1 MSILTKAEKE
11 NLVLELHSLGKTYP
25 EIAKEARISVRDI
38 KPILVKAE
46 SEQSLSASSQAY
58 KLFSEDQTATQV
70 AIALDIRQPQA
81 TEFFTEYWKLQQLDQ
96 LYQIFQEIK
105 NNMYF
110 FIQLYRQAKAAGM
123 NVQDIIRVLR
133 IAKNDLRSIEY
144 RFQELR
150 KREASLQAGN
160 QNAARTF
167 QELSDQISEEYK
179 TLNKYRSLVEQKK
192 QEVQKLNQQK
202 MRLELL
208 IECFLNSN
216 EAYLSIKE
224 TIKREVEHILAEP
237 KQLLKFALISIIKSS
252 RNDPKR
258 FYGLC
263 YNMNIPATT
272 LATQSPS
279 ISGDNSQF
287 DYMPFMNEQNIS
299 SDYNNDNEAPYE
311 EVLLAESEAL
321 YNKIVD
327 EVINKT
333 NNGAKDGLWNT
344 FSSQPDTELS
354 NLKKET
360 SQDS

>member
-179 TLNKYRSLVEQKK
+179 TLNKYRSLVEQKNK
-192 QEVQKLNQQK
+192 
-202 MRLELL
+202 
-208 IECFLNSN
+208 
-216 EAYLSIKE
+216 
-224 TIKREVEHILAEP
+224 
-237 KQLLKFALISIIKSS
+237 KSK
-252 RNDPKR
+252 N
-258 FYGLC
+258 
-263 YNMNIPATT
+263 
-272 LATQSPS
+272 
-279 ISGDNSQF
+279 
-287 DYMPFMNEQNIS
+287 
-299 SDYNNDNEAPYE
+299 
-311 EVLLAESEAL
+311 
-321 YNKIVD
+321 
-327 EVINKT
+327 
-333 NNGAKDGLWNT
+333 
-344 FSSQPDTELS
+344 
-354 NLKKET
+354 
-360 SQDS
+360 

>member
-1 MSILTKAEKE
+1 
-11 NLVLELHSLGKTYP
+11 
-25 EIAKEARISVRDI
+25 
-38 KPILVKAE
+38 
-46 SEQSLSASSQAY
+46 
-58 KLFSEDQTATQV
+58 
-70 AIALDIRQPQA
+70 
-81 TEFFTEYWKLQQLDQ
+81 
-96 LYQIFQEIK
+96 
-105 NNMYF
+105 
-110 FIQLYRQAKAAGM
+110 
-123 NVQDIIRVLR
+123 
-133 IAKNDLRSIEY
+133 
-144 RFQELR
+144 
-150 KREASLQAGN
+150 
-160 QNAARTF
+160 
-167 QELSDQISEEYK
+167 
-179 TLNKYRSLVEQKK
+179 
-192 QEVQKLNQQK
+192 

-224 TIKREVEHILAEP
+224 TIKREVEHTLAEP

-287 DYMPFMNEQNIS
+287 DYMPFMNEQYIS
-299 SDYNNDNEAPYE
+299 SDYNNDNKAPYE